1 MISWVGGHPR
11 PLRRTDERP
20 RTRTAPLAR
29 RRDRL
34 ALAVPLLALAP
45 PAQAASSKACAG
57 GGYRLVDAATQRV
70 LARDTDREAV
80 TTVRAADLGDRVLV
94 QGRYNQYVVR
104 TGDFALFD
112 YAFTG
117 APNRLDMTGRRFTP
131 VFASKVPDHR
141 GLTLGGDLTVT
152 LEEEDLVV
160 SRAGTGLSMRIQSK
174 DCAQG
179 GIFQMEPERG
189 DGTRTRIVHTLAT
202 GAGAVTPFYFDNPH
216 FRARAG
222 QFLGSA
228 CTSVETGPPS
238 RCCVQVSPRVTIGND
253 ASPRFVARDS
263 AQVAERVDQPD
274 CGAQVAPDVD
284 HCGRVSV
291 WDVASGGRMGFVT
304 GEYAVEVANPP
315 TECVSD
321 CQAQNQVRGRL
332 AVLGHPFPVPAGSRL
347 SPAEST
353 LLLPPLT
360 AP

>member
-1 MISWVGGHPR
+1 M
-11 PLRRTDERP
+11 E
-20 RTRTAPLAR
+20 APAPAR
-29 RRDRL
+29 RRWRAAGVAL
-34 ALAVPLLALAP
+34 ALAVPLLVLTS
-45 PAQAASSKACAG
+45 PAQAASSKACEG
-57 GGYRLVDAATQRV
+57 GGYRLVDAATQQV
-70 LARDTDREAV
+70 LARAGDRETV
-80 TTVRAADLGDRVLV
+80 TTVPAADLGDRVLV
-94 QGRYNQYVVR
+94 QGRYNQYAVR
-104 TGDFALFD
+104 TSDFALFD

-117 APNRLDMTGRRFTP
+117 APNRLDMTGGRFTP
-131 VFASKVPDHR
+131 VFAGKVPDHR
-141 GLTLGGDLTVT
+141 GLTLTGALTVT
-152 LEEEDLVV
+152 LEEEDLVI
-160 SRAGTGLSMRIQSK
+160 SRAGTGLSMKIQSK

-179 GIFQMEPERG
+179 GIFQMEPERA

-202 GAGAVTPFYFDNPH
+202 GAGAATPFYSDNPR
-216 FRARAG
+216 FRERAG
-222 QFLGSA
+222 QYLGSE

-238 RCCVQVSPRVTIGND
+238 RFCVRVSPRVNIGND

-304 GEYAVEVANPP
+304 GEDAVEVANPP

-347 SPAEST
+347 TSPESA
-353 LLLPPLT
+353 LPLPALT

>member
-1 MISWVGGHPR
+1 M
-11 PLRRTDERP
+11 
-20 RTRTAPLAR
+20 TAFVPAR
-29 RRDRL
+29 RRRCAALLAL
-34 ALAVPLLALAP
+34 ALAVPLLALTS
-45 PAQAASSKACAG
+45 PAQAASSKACEN
-57 GGYRLVDAATQRV
+57 GGYRLVDLDSQRV
-70 LARDTDREAV
+70 VARAGERETV
-80 TTVRAADLGDRVLV
+80 TTVPAAELGSRILV

-104 TGDFALFD
+104 TSDFALFD
-112 YAFTG
+112 HAFTG
-117 APNRLDMTGRRFTP
+117 APNRLDMTGGRFTP

-160 SRAGTGLSMRIQSK
+160 RRAGAGVSMEIQSK

-179 GIFQMEPERG
+179 GIFQMEPERA

-202 GAGAVTPFYFDNPH
+202 GSGAVTPFYFDNPA
-216 FRARAG
+216 FRARVG

-228 CTSVETGPPS
+228 CTSAETGPPS
-238 RCCVQVSPRVTIGND
+238 RFCVQVAPRVNIGND

-274 CGAQVAPDVD
+274 CGAPVAPDVD

-304 GEYAVEVANPP
+304 GEDAVEVANPP

-321 CQAQNQVRGRL
+321 CQGQNQVRGRL

-347 SPAEST
+347 TPPASS
-353 LLLPPLT
+353 LPLPGLT